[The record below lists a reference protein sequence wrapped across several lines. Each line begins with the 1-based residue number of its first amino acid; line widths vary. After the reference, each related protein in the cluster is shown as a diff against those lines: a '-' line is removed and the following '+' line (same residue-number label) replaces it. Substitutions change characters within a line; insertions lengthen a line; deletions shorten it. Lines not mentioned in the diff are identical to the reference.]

1 MEVCGSYM
9 YHCHIPDHE
18 DHTMMRPF
26 VVLPAPLPAL
36 HAGHGPGGDHGG
48 HGGGRGSGG
57 HGAH

>member
-1 MEVCGSYM
+1 M

-36 HAGHGPGGDHGG
+36 HAGHGSGGDHGG

>member
-26 VVLPAPLPAL
+26 VVLPAL